1 MLTYKAQNDI
11 MYTSDKAKDNRQ
23 RRRKEKNKMK
33 IEGIGVINKNKALS
47 ILTKE
52 GREAVKAGEITIE
65 ELGEMYKLQLVQKNS
80 KIGNMGDTFRESFK
94 WIPEDLQEQLTPEQ
108 LGKLV
113 DSFYS
118 CYSAGKMQK

>member
-1 MLTYKAQNDI
+1 
-11 MYTSDKAKDNRQ
+11 
-23 RRRKEKNKMK
+23 MK
-33 IEGIGVINKNKALS
+33 ITGVGVINKNKAMS

-65 ELGEMYKLQLVQKNS
+65 ELGEMYKLDLIKKS
-80 KIGNMGDTFRESFK
+80 SRIGNMGDTFRESYK
-94 WIPEDLQEQLTPEQ
+94 WIPEDLKEQLTPEQ

-118 CYSAGKMQK
+118 CYSAGKMAK

>member
-1 MLTYKAQNDI
+1 M
-11 MYTSDKAKDNRQ
+11 R
-23 RRRKEKNKMK
+23 
-33 IEGIGVINKNKALS
+33 IEGVGVISKNKALS

-65 ELGEMYKLQLVQKNS
+65 ELGKMYKLELVRKS
-80 KIGNMGDTFRESFK
+80 AKIGNVEDTFQESYK
-94 WIPEDLQEQLTPEQ
+94 WIPENLKEQLTPEQ

-118 CYSAGKMQK
+118 CYSAGKMTK

>member
-1 MLTYKAQNDI
+1 M
-11 MYTSDKAKDNRQ
+11 R
-23 RRRKEKNKMK
+23 

-65 ELGEMYKLQLVQKNS
+65 ELGEMYKLELVRKS
-80 KIGNMGDTFRESFK
+80 AKIGNVEDTFRESYK
-94 WIPEDLQEQLTPEQ
+94 WVPEELKKQLTPEQ
-108 LGKLV
+108 LGDLV

-118 CYSAGKMQK
+118 CYSAGKMAK

>member
-1 MLTYKAQNDI
+1 M
-11 MYTSDKAKDNRQ
+11 R
-23 RRRKEKNKMK
+23 

-65 ELGEMYKLQLVQKNS
+65 ELGEMYKLELVRKS
-80 KIGNMGDTFRESFK
+80 TKIGNMEDTFQESYK
-94 WIPEDLQEQLTPEQ
+94 WIPEELKKQLAPEQ
-108 LGKLV
+108 LGDLV

-118 CYSAGKMQK
+118 CYSAGKMTK

>member
-1 MLTYKAQNDI
+1 M
-11 MYTSDKAKDNRQ
+11 R
-23 RRRKEKNKMK
+23 

-52 GREAVKAGEITIE
+52 GREAVKAGEITID
-65 ELGEMYKLQLVQKNS
+65 ELGEMYKLELVRKS
-80 KIGNMGDTFRESFK
+80 AKIGNLEDTFRESYK
-94 WIPEDLQEQLTPEQ
+94 WIPEDLKEQLTPEQ

-118 CYSAGKMQK
+118 CYSAGKMAK

>member
-1 MLTYKAQNDI
+1 M
-11 MYTSDKAKDNRQ
+11 R
-23 RRRKEKNKMK
+23 

-94 WIPEDLQEQLTPEQ
+94 DTRRSKKAADTGTV
-108 LGKLV
+108 GK
-113 DSFYS
+113 S
-118 CYSAGKMQK
+118 CR

>member
-1 MLTYKAQNDI
+1 M
-11 MYTSDKAKDNRQ
+11 R
-23 RRRKEKNKMK
+23 

-52 GREAVKAGEITIE
+52 GREAVKAGEITID
-65 ELGEMYKLQLVQKNS
+65 ELGEMYKLELVRKS
-80 KIGNMGDTFRESFK
+80 AKIGNVEDTFQESYK
-94 WIPEDLQEQLTPEQ
+94 WIPEDLKEQLTPEQ

>member
-1 MLTYKAQNDI
+1 M
-11 MYTSDKAKDNRQ
+11 R
-23 RRRKEKNKMK
+23 

-65 ELGEMYKLQLVQKNS
+65 ELGEMYKLELVKKNS
-80 KIGNMGDTFRESFK
+80 KVGNMEDTFQESYK
-94 WIPEDLQEQLTPEQ
+94 WIPEELKKQLAPEQ
-108 LGKLV
+108 LGDLV

-118 CYSAGKMQK
+118 CYSAGKMAK

>member
-1 MLTYKAQNDI
+1 
-11 MYTSDKAKDNRQ
+11 
-23 RRRKEKNKMK
+23 MK

-65 ELGEMYKLQLVQKNS
+65 ELGEMYKLELIKKNS
-80 KIGNMGDTFRESFK
+80 KVGNMGDTFRESFK
-94 WIPEDLQEQLTPEQ
+94 WIPEDLKEQLTPEQ

-113 DSFYS
+113 DSFYN
-118 CYSAGKMQK
+118 CYSAGKTAK